1 MEVERNTLLKS
12 HKYAN
17 WCANKKK
24 KKTETKKKGP
34 ISQIRKYACLDQ
46 PR

>member
-17 WCANKKK
+17 WCAKKK
-24 KKTETKKKGP
+24 KKKKQKRKKK
-34 ISQIRKYACLDQ
+34 DQ
-46 PR
+46 

>member
-17 WCANKKK
+17 WRAKKK
-24 KKTETKKKGP
+24 KKKKQKRKKK
-34 ISQIRKYACLDQ
+34 DQ
-46 PR
+46 